1 MRIRNLLLAVAVFT
15 FSAAA
20 AAQWV
25 KLGETH
31 DTLLYQNPS
40 TLQKE
45 GSLRRVWEIQD
56 FKKDIFGDGVRS
68 LGYQAEYDCSG
79 GRMRVLSLH
88 AFKSRMATGAALD
101 VPFST
106 SDWVPIPLNSIAA
119 ISLTVV
125 CSM

>member
-1 MRIRNLLLAVAVFT
+1 MKRLLLAVAVST

-40 TLQKE
+40 TLEKN
-45 GSLRRVWEIQD
+45 GPLRRVWEIQD
-56 FKKDIFGDGVRS
+56 FRTDVFGDGVRS
-68 LGYQAEYDCSG
+68 LRYHAEYDCSG

-106 SDWVPIPLNSIAA
+106 SDWVPIPLNSIAS
-119 ISLTVV
+119 ISLTVA